1 MTAGAPA
8 EDLRERK
15 LGSIMKILIVD
26 DEPTNINLLA
36 HALKNS
42 YEIIT
47 ASNGFD
53 AISLVK
59 EQSPDLVLLD
69 VMMPEMDGF
78 QVCRLLRAEGACA
91 ETPVIFVTAVD
102 SQEGELEGLE
112 LGAVDYITKPINL
125 KLAKLR
131 IRNQLELKRQ
141 RDIVKEQNVLLT
153 RQQTALREAEQLAR
167 HLALF
172 DALTDLPNRRML
184 LDRLTSGLSQAKR
197 FHRSLAVMFLDLDRF
212 KEINDTF
219 GHEVGDRLLKE
230 VARRLTTCVRSG
242 DTVSRS
248 GGDEFVI
255 VLPEIAHS
263 TDAKLVAEK
272 IIQTF
277 GEPVRIDERL
287 LNVTTSIG
295 IAVYPINGSDDANEL
310 MKKADRAMYVAKKAG
325 RNRYQIFAETAKT
338 VS

>member
-1 MTAGAPA
+1 MKAGISAL
-8 EDLRERK
+8 DLLESK
-15 LGSIMKILIVD
+15 LGAKMKILIVD
-26 DEPTNINLLA
+26 DEPANINLLV
-36 HALKNS
+36 HALKSS

-47 ASNGFD
+47 ALNGFD

-78 QVCRLLRAEGACA
+78 QVCRLLRAEGAYA

-102 SQEGELEGLE
+102 SLEAELEGLE
-112 LGAVDYITKPINL
+112 LGAVDYITKPVNL

-141 RDIVKEQNVLLT
+141 KDIVKEQNLLLT
-153 RQQTALREAEQLAR
+153 RQQAALRDAEQHAQ

-184 LDRLTSGLSQAKR
+184 LDRLSSGLSQAKR

-230 VARRLTTCVRSG
+230 VATRLTTCVRSG

-248 GGDEFVI
+248 GGDEFII
-255 VLPEIAHS
+255 VLPEIAQS
-263 TDAKLVAEK
+263 GDATLVAEK
-272 IIQTF
+272 IIQKF
-277 GEPVRIDERL
+277 SEPVRIDERL

-295 IAVYPINGSDDANEL
+295 IAVYPINGTDDANEL

-325 RNRYQIFAETAKT
+325 RNGYQLFAELAEPA
-338 VS
+338 S